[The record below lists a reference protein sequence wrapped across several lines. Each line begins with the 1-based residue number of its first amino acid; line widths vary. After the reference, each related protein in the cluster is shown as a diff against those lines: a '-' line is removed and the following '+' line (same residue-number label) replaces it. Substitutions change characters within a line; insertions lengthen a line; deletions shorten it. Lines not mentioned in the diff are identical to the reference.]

1 MTSIWAIL
9 FLAVAGGW
17 AGALVLGMLA
27 MRLLR
32 HDIFVLAP
40 LVDLF
45 GTWAGAIGIGL
56 LAVGRVGYSWQWALA
71 VFVCALGVTAGLY
84 DRAVLMPSL
93 QAARKRVEAEPQE
106 PKWASEWRFLWRM
119 AGWSRAVT
127 LLSILA
133 AIACVAL
140 IPW

>member
-93 QAARKRVEAEPQE
+93 Q
-106 PKWASEWRFLWRM
+106 
-119 AGWSRAVT
+119 G
-127 LLSILA
+127 
-133 AIACVAL
+133 
-140 IPW
+140 